1 MGQQPC
7 HRQQHHQLAAHRG
20 NQTVQRV
27 ADSLT
32 HGTGNDVE
40 ARQHEGHGDDP
51 QSHGADGEHLLRGV
65 EEHQQLLGEELE
77 NQASHSH
84 DGHGG
89 ADGQLDGPLHPGQA
103 GGAVVIA
110 DDGHHAVV
118 QAEHRHEDE
127 ALKLEVCAEHGG
139 GRLGEGE
146 EDLVHA
152 EHHGGADGLHDDG
165 GEAHPVDL
173 RRHLAVPADLPG
185 QDVDVRI
192 AFEVQHQGSGGS
204 HNLPCHRGNGGA
216 GHLHPGQAEP
226 AEDQDG
232 VQHDVDEG
240 AGKLGAHGQERAAGG
255 LQQPLK
261 AELAENTDGAAQ
273 ADGGVI
279 HAVVDNHL
287 FSPGLQLKE
296 GPGEEDADQGE

>member
-1 MGQQPC
+1 M
-7 HRQQHHQLAAHRG
+7 
-20 NQTVQRV
+20 
-27 ADSLT
+27 
-32 HGTGNDVE
+32 
-40 ARQHEGHGDDP
+40 
-51 QSHGADGEHLLRGV
+51 
-65 EEHQQLLGEELE
+65 
-77 NQASHSH
+77 
-84 DGHGG
+84 
-89 ADGQLDGPLHPGQA
+89 
-103 GGAVVIA
+103 
-110 DDGHHAVV
+110 
-118 QAEHRHEDE
+118 
-127 ALKLEVCAEHGG
+127 
-139 GRLGEGE
+139 
-146 EDLVHA
+146 
-152 EHHGGADGLHDDG
+152 
-165 GEAHPVDL
+165 
-173 RRHLAVPADLPG
+173 PADLPG

-240 AGKLGAHGQERAAGG
+240 TGKLGAHGQERAAGG